1 MKRGISLNKIIQTVR
16 SGFGGVVIKAPVALL
31 LFLVILTGCSGR
43 KGVVEKSSNV
53 EELFTDAVK
62 AYQSVLYDESEK
74 LFKAVI
80 DDHPLTDYALEAQL
94 MLADI
99 YYTKEEYED
108 ASSYY
113 ASFVRLHPGHKKSS
127 YALFQKGMSHFN
139 LMLSLDRDQTAT
151 RKALF
156 AFQDIQSFYSQ
167 SAYMEKSGE
176 MITFLRKRLAEREFY
191 IGSFYFKDKNYKGAL
206 SRFAVIL
213 KDYPD
218 CDLIDKT
225 LYFIARSYEKLG
237 EEELARETYQ
247 TLVTRYPKSPY
258 CKNIKSKILGG

>member
-1 MKRGISLNKIIQTVR
+1 MNKILKAVR
-16 SGFGGVVIKAPVALL
+16 FGFRGVVIKAPIAVLL
-31 LFLVILTGCSGR
+31 SVVILAGCQAR
-43 KGVVEKSSNV
+43 NKVVEKSSDP

-113 ASFVRLHPGHKKSS
+113 ASFVRLHPGNKKAS

-156 AFQDIQSFYSQ
+156 GFQDIQSSYPE

-191 IGSFYFKDKNYKGAL
+191 VGSFYFKDKNYRGAL

-247 TLVTRYPKSPY
+247 TLVTRYPESPY
-258 CKNIKSKILGG
+258 CKNIKDDIFGG